1 MVGAVARLA
10 LSGGC
15 LVVAIGASGRGSV
28 QGVLDL
34 IIDPKGKKKEQCE
47 DKDDLVWG
55 RGEVLRTS

>member
-10 LSGGC
+10 LSIGC
-15 LVVAIGASGRGSV
+15 LVVAIGACGRGSV

-34 IIDPKGKKKEQCE
+34 IIDSKGKRKAQCE

-55 RGEVLRTS
+55 RVEVLRTP